1 MIDFTSAIKDQLTLS
16 GLHALANSSQIAGI
30 SALLL
35 GVFFIYGVGF
45 AGADIIHSAAHDG
58 RHSIAFPCH

>member
-1 MIDFTSAIKDQLTLS
+1 MTSFASTLKDQIAAA
-16 GLHALANSSQIAGI
+16 GLLAFANSSRIAGI

-35 GVFFIYGVGF
+35 GAFLIYGVGF
-45 AGADIIHSAAHDG
+45 AGAEVIHNAAHDG

>member
-1 MIDFTSAIKDQLTLS
+1 MTTFASTIKDQLAAA
-16 GLHALANSSQIAGI
+16 GLLTFANASRIAGV

-35 GVFFIYGVGF
+35 GVFVIYGVGF
-45 AGADIIHSAAHDG
+45 AGAEVLHNVAHDG